1 MMNRDDFRKVIHS
14 AIEQW
19 VAAAD
24 PMPIAAHVDA
34 LDGQL
39 NYLVGRVKTI
49 PSNEMVSLV
58 TDNIRGRLMKIRTLA
73 GQAA

>member
-1 MMNRDDFRKVIHS
+1 
-14 AIEQW
+14 
-19 VAAAD
+19 
-24 PMPIAAHVDA
+24 MPIAAHVDA